1 MKITPSPTNRYQ
13 IKMPVISATNFNQIA
28 QWLAEH
34 LNSEEIRTALLP
46 ENNIY
51 ALYVEH
57 ASKPKEKKPAK
68 SKKLT
73 ADGIV
78 TDVLEAVAEPGPKKK
93 GGRKPKVVAEP
104 TAEGEAAELVAE
116 PAPKKKGG
124 RKPKVV
130 AEPTTEG
137 EATELVAEPVAEPSP
152 KKKGGRKPKNAK
164 PPSLSIEIPEDEVV
178 DEEQKNNTPS
188 TPVLPE
194 DETEVE
200 IEVEPLTYNGVDY
213 LYDEK
218 TNTIYDMESNVV
230 GKMNGDVVELTM

>member
-57 ASKPKEKKPAK
+57 ASKPKEKKPTK

-104 TAEGEAAELVAE
+104 TAEGEAVADELVAE
-116 PAPKKKGG
+116 PNPKKKGG

-130 AEPTTEG
+130 AEPTAQG
-137 EATELVAEPVAEPSP
+137 EATEVVAEPNSP
-152 KKKGGRKPKNAK
+152 KKKGGRKPKNTK

-178 DEEQKNNTPS
+178 DEEQKNNRPS
-188 TPVLPE
+188 TPVLQE

-200 IEVEPLTYNGVDY
+200 IEVDPLTYNGVDY

-218 TNTIYDMESNVV
+218 TNTVYDMESNVV
-230 GKMNGDVVELTM
+230 GKMNGDIVELTM